1 MNPIKS
7 DSYSNNVNNASTLMN
22 IHLSNFIKDIS
33 DKFPNF
39 SKLDTKSQFIWL
51 MSSEDKIL
59 IQKVPFLL
67 HNLNE
72 ERNGILN
79 K

>member
-1 MNPIKS
+1 MNPI
-7 DSYSNNVNNASTLMN
+7 DRYSNNVNNASTLMN
-22 IHLSNFIKDIS
+22 IHLRNFIKYIS

-59 IQKVPFLL
+59 IQKVSSLL
-67 HNLNE
+67 YSLNE
-72 ERNGILN
+72 

>member
-1 MNPIKS
+1 MIGNDILLVSVAILNK
-7 DSYSNNVNNASTLMN
+7 MR
-22 IHLSNFIKDIS
+22 SNFIKDIS
-33 DKFPNF
+33 DKFSNF

-59 IQKVPFLL
+59 IQIVSSLL
-67 HNLNE
+67 HSLNE
-72 ERNGILN
+72 ERTIILN